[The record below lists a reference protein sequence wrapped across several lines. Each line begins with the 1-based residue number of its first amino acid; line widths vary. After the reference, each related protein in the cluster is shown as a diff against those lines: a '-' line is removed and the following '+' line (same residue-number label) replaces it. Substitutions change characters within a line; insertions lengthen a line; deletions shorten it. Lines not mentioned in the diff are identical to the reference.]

1 MQLVILSLSFDYTSH
16 TKRPPLPAYA
26 GTGYEMRGQA
36 AGAYLVRDRQD
47 RFGVLYMKKGISNI
61 EQGTQNYEVQE
72 NRQRIG
78 GASPTL
84 HLNKSL

>member
-1 MQLVILSLSFDYTSH
+1 
-16 TKRPPLPAYA
+16 
-26 GTGYEMRGQA
+26 MRGQA

-78 GASPTL
+78 WASPTRY
-84 HLNKSL
+84 LNKSL

>member
-1 MQLVILSLSFDYTSH
+1 
-16 TKRPPLPAYA
+16 
-26 GTGYEMRGQA
+26 MRGQA

-78 GASPTL
+78 VRCTPYRE
-84 HLNKSL
+84 